1 MIAPQEELAKF
12 FEFMWGDIN
21 GFVYLPTK
29 SSTHAWKKKMYEWPA
44 HKDFIIQ
51 HVISSSAAGLD
62 VYFSPALFKEAG
74 NVQKEN
80 IKGSNVLWCEFD
92 GKAPADWTTPPID
105 HASEDHSP
113 SQEGV
118 PGPPSLVVQSS
129 TEDRQHVYWKLDE
142 FTGDLD
148 FIESSNRAIAYRY
161 GSDASGWDGNQVL
174 RPPRTRNYK
183 RDLPVLLSTVSGLVY
198 KAEQFTHFPRI
209 KDLVRDSILDNDIPD
224 ALGIIGKYTWGA
236 DTLELVR
243 KQVVPDGQ
251 RSSAMMRIGYHCA
264 ELGME
269 ASEIYSILLYVDD
282 KWEKYKFR
290 NDRKARLLEIVNK
303 AKTKYPHKIEE
314 EFAGLLSTVEPVETG
329 TRLVWGFKDI
339 LAAEFKVNWI
349 VKNLITDHGF
359 GLVTG
364 LPNVGKTQ
372 FALQLGMRTSIGQNF
387 LHWESMR
394 PHKIMMLSLEMWAA
408 ELKLFLATMARGFS
422 EAELELLQEYFH
434 VMPLGNPIPITSP
447 EGRAFIESQIE
458 EHAPQGLIIDS
469 LQKIHLDSLVD
480 DDKVRQTNRY
490 LNALRNKYGVY
501 ITVIHHNRKAQGDN
515 KRPKEL
521 SDVYGSQFITADVD
535 YVIGLWED
543 EPVKE
548 PGKISVSNLKNRL
561 GKKKSPFF
569 VQRTDELGFAL
580 VSQNPEMGALDAEAE
595 LVRRAK
601 SNTSPRFQI

>member
-1 MIAPQEELAKF
+1 MTAPQEELEKF
-12 FEFMWGDIN
+12 FDFMWGDIS

-44 HKDFIIQ
+44 HKNFIIQ
-51 HVISSSAAGLD
+51 HVMTSSAAGLD
-62 VYFSPALFKEAG
+62 VYFSPAIFKEAG

-92 GKAPADWTTPPID
+92 GKAPEDWTTPPID
-105 HASEDHSP
+105 HASTEAP
-113 SQEGV
+113 AAQEGV

-142 FTGDLD
+142 FTTELD

-209 KDLVRDSILDNDIPD
+209 KDLVRDSILDSSIPD
-224 ALGIIGKYTWGA
+224 PLVVIGKYTWGA
-236 DTLELVR
+236 DTLELV
-243 KQVVPDGQ
+243 QNPDVPDG
-251 RSSAMMRIGYHCA
+251 RRGRAMMRIGYHCA
-264 ELGME
+264 EIGME
-269 ASEIYSILLYVDD
+269 PSEIYSILLYVDD

-303 AKTKYPHKIEE
+303 AKSKYPHKIEDDE
-314 EFAGLLSTVEPVETG
+314 YAGLLSSKEPVETG

-372 FALQLGMRTSIGQNF
+372 FALQLAMHTSIGQSF

-394 PHKIMMLSLEMWAA
+394 PHKVMMLSLEMWAA
-408 ELKLFLATMARGFS
+408 ELKLFLATMARKFS
-422 EAELELLQEYFH
+422 PQELDLLQEYFH
-434 VMPLGNPIPITSP
+434 VLPLGNPIPLTSA
-447 EGRAFIESQIE
+447 EGRAFIEAQIE
-458 EHAPQGLIIDS
+458 EHQPQGLIIDS
-469 LQKIHLDSLVD
+469 LQKVHLESLTD
-480 DDKVRQTNRY
+480 DEKVRHTNRY
-490 LNALRNKYGVY
+490 LNALRSKYGVY
-501 ITVIHHNRKAQGDN
+501 ITIIHHNRKAQGDN

-535 YVIGLWED
+535 WVIGLWED

-548 PGKISVSNLKNRL
+548 PGKISVSHLKNRL
-561 GKKKSPFF
+561 GKKKAPFF
-569 VQRTDELGFAL
+569 VQRTEELSFNFVTEHQMDG
-580 VSQNPEMGALDAEAE
+580 LDAEAE
-595 LVRRAK
+595 LARRAQ
-601 SNTSPRFQI
+601 SNPAPRFSL